1 VIGRLKGA
9 LAAKAPGEVLIDCG
23 GVGYQVFVS
32 LSTFCRLPDE
42 GEPVELAIVTNLREN
57 ALELFGFRDARE
69 RALFGLLRGVSGIG
83 PRLALSI
90 LSGIEP
96 EELLEVLQRA
106 DVARLVA
113 IPGVGKK
120 TAERVLVELRGRL
133 DTVAPASAPADKTS
147 GVERDAVAAL
157 VGLGYK
163 QADAEAAVAAARNGE
178 SLAIETLIRRALAE
192 LA

>member
-1 VIGRLKGA
+1 MIARLRGT
-9 LAAKAPGEVLIDCG
+9 LSAKAPGEVLIDCG

-32 LSTFCRLPDE
+32 LSTFCRLPAE
-42 GEPVELAIVTNLREN
+42 GDPVELAIVTNLREN
-57 ALELFGFRDARE
+57 ALELFGFHDPRE

-96 EELLEVLQRA
+96 EDLLEVLERA
-106 DVARLVA
+106 DVGRLVA

-133 DTVAPASAPADKTS
+133 DTVSPASTTTGRGASIEA
-147 GVERDAVAAL
+147 DAVAAL

-163 QADAEAAVAAARNGE
+163 QTEAEAAVAAARDGE
-178 SLAIETLIRRALAE
+178 APAIEGLIKRALAE